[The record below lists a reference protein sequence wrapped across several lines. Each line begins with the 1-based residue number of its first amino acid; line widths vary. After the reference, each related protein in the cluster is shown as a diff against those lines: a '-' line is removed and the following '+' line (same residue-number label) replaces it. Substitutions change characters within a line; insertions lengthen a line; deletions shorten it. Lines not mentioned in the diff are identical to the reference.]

1 MAALCEASIRS
12 LFCSLLWAASPK
24 RPRGPA
30 KPGRPALSRACPRGS
45 PTTSLPAPAPGV
57 ASARGLWSRRCVSCT
72 CRSHLTASWGS
83 GWGGD
88 RLHSPE
94 AWCDSAAVGSQLH
107 VLRRVTC
114 PLGAS
119 FPYRS
124 AQCYSG
130 DCSEEK
136 TCRRTNVTTRLRP
149 GERRTSF
156 PPLRLPR
163 SSWSLTGPGA
173 VPVLGVKGGCCRHT
187 PVLSWKLSPYCS
199 EPPEAGPRG
208 LEQEEARDC
217 LTLPLA
223 FDEKRPEKLRTRQ
236 RAGSGDSGLA
246 WAPTLGLGW
255 SAAARSLW
263 SHLAPCPPANE
274 GEGA

>member
-1 MAALCEASIRS
+1 MPEDCGRGAA
-12 LFCSLLWAASPK
+12 F
-24 RPRGPA
+24 
-30 KPGRPALSRACPRGS
+30 PALVGP
-45 PTTSLPAPAPGV
+45 
-57 ASARGLWSRRCVSCT
+57 
-72 CRSHLTASWGS
+72 RSHLTASWGS

-88 RLHSPE
+88 RLLSPE
-94 AWCDSAAVGSQLH
+94 AWCDSAAVGSRLH

-136 TCRRTNVTTRLRP
+136 TCCRTNVTTRLRP

-199 EPPEAGPRG
+199 EPPKAGPRG

-246 WAPTLGLGW
+246 TLPGRPLWAWDGLQLPDPCGHTSLRVLPQTRAKVPESAGFQLLVLAGGLGLGRPVAPAVGPGAGLGE
-255 SAAARSLW
+255 AAPRRLPNAFSG
-263 SHLAPCPPANE
+263 SFA
-274 GEGA
+274 GAVL